1 MWKTIYIAVVVVV
14 AAAMTACHH
23 TPHYPPLLVQADS
36 AFMRGDY
43 AEADSLLAAYDR
55 LGSQDNEKVQMFRKL
70 LEVEQQ
76 YVRGS
81 LNDANFAST
90 DSLMRYYEDRDATDE
105 WIKAMLCLANI
116 YRVSADYPSAL
127 DCYLKAMEKSVN
139 FSDNTVLLCWIYQD
153 IGDLYFDQR
162 MYDEC
167 QFYYRQFYQMAV
179 SRHDTLR
186 AAHAAARMGLVSTI
200 NSESD
205 SVVYY
210 YQKALSYCKR
220 IPQTENIVATSIHNL
235 CDIYIQTEQFD
246 SALSIMPRNQSNLD
260 NWAYWH
266 LGKNNTDSASFYFR
280 QLLNTDNLYAKAEYL
295 RVLIKIGEDRGDIY
309 KVLDYYNELINTE
322 DSIRSVSQTEETR
335 RIKAQ
340 YNFNSIRQERD
351 SMAKRHQTAKRT
363 LWLLGV
369 GGIAVLAVIANV
381 WMSYKRKKER
391 ELAHEKIMRQ
401 RKESQYQQSRQ
412 QLQDNKF
419 RIEELTLQMGN
430 ALQQNDQEKAKRIEL
445 ETEILSIK
453 NKEIETVQRRQEY
466 MMNEFESSEL
476 YMHLKTH
483 DDKVAYRLSDAEWEQ
498 LGGYI
503 DSIYEH
509 FTARLLAL
517 SSLSQTELRI
527 CYLVKIG
534 VTPTRMTSLLF
545 ITKSAIA
552 KVRSRLYRKL
562 TGQQGSSKQLD
573 ELIQSF

>member
-1 MWKTIYIAVVVVV
+1 MKALSIVVSIVV
-14 AAAMTACHH
+14 AAAMTACHQ

-55 LGSQDNEKVQMFRKL
+55 LGSQDNEEVQMYRKL

-76 YVRGS
+76 YVEER
-81 LNDANFAST
+81 LDDTDFALT

-105 WIKAMLCLANI
+105 WIKAMLFLANI

-127 DCYLKAMEKSVN
+127 DCYLKAMEKAVN

-162 MYDEC
+162 MYEEC
-167 QFYYRQFYQMAV
+167 QVYYRQFYQMAE

-200 NSESD
+200 NSEED

-210 YQKALSYCKR
+210 YKKALWYGKCIQR
-220 IPQTENIVATSIHNL
+220 GDNVVATSIHNL
-235 CDIYIQTEQFD
+235 CDIYIQTERFD

-266 LGKNNTDSASFYFR
+266 LGKNNTDSASYYFQ
-280 QLLNTDNLYAKAEYL
+280 QLLETDNLYAKAEYL
-295 RVLIKIGEDRGDIY
+295 RVLVKIGEDRGDIY

-322 DSIRSVSQTEETR
+322 DSIRNVSQTEETR

-363 LWLLGV
+363 IWLLGV
-369 GGIAVLAVIANV
+369 GGIALLAVIANV

-419 RIEELTLQMGN
+419 RIEELTLQLGN

-466 MMNEFESSEL
+466 MMNKFESSEL

-483 DDKVAYRLSDAEWEQ
+483 DDKVDYRLSDAEWDR

-517 SSLSQTELRI
+517 ASLSQMELRI